1 MTIQPITR
9 GEIKLFLASF
19 LSMLS
24 IFIDSH
30 WFTARCAAPTNLIVN
45 QLRVMKRM
53 TWCSAATS
61 LSVVMFWVLRDGDVR
76 NKNMLWT
83 KASPGQDFIFLWGT
97 VVINSSLLLLSAF
110 RCFSPQSAKEFGM
123 KPNAKRVFPPFFLLN
138 IFQFKVNLPTI
149 IC

>member
-30 WFTARCAAPTNLIVN
+30 WFTARCAAPTNLVN

-61 LSVVMFWVLRDGDVR
+61 LSVLMFWVLRDGDAR

-123 KPNAKRVFPPFFLLN
+123 KPNAKRVFSPLFFYWTS
-138 IFQFKVNLPTI
+138 FNLKL
-149 IC
+149 ICQQ

>member
-9 GEIKLFLASF
+9 GAIKLFLASF

-30 WFTARCAAPTNLIVN
+30 WFTACCAAPTNLIVN
-45 QLRVMKRM
+45 QLRVLKLM

-61 LSVVMFWVLRDGDVR
+61 LRVLMFWVLREGDER

-97 VVINSSLLLLSAF
+97 VGTNSSLLLLSAF
-110 RCFSPQSAKEFGM
+110 HCFSPQSAKEFET
-123 KPNAKRVFPPFFLLN
+123 KPNAKRFFSP
-138 IFQFKVNLPTI
+138 IFFYWTSFNLKL
-149 IC
+149 ICQQ